1 MPTVN
6 NVQSHGVHAAIARA
20 SAATGVDFDYLLAQA
35 RLESGLD
42 PDARAPT
49 SSAAGLYQFIDGT
62 WLDTVDRH
70 GASHGLGWAD
80 AAITRAGGRAV
91 VDPALRDEVMALRRD
106 PDAAALMAAELARD
120 NAAAL
125 RGVLGREPD
134 ATELYLAHF
143 LGAGGAGEFLSAL
156 AADPGQNAAAL
167 FPRAAAANRSIFHDG
182 ARARS
187 VGEVMAVMR
196 GKVAGA
202 MNGAPGGGAAPAGS
216 PAPWGRPAP
225 GRHGPPG
232 WVSAAGDQPAA
243 RPSMA
248 ETLRATFGAGTGSG
262 PDRLPGTAA
271 QRVDAA
277 YARFRS
283 FGL

>member
-42 PDARAPT
+42 PEAKAAS

-80 AAITRAGGRAV
+80 AAITRADGRAV
-91 VDPALRDEVMALRRD
+91 VDPALRAEVMALRHD

-120 NAAAL
+120 NAGAL

-143 LGAGGAGEFLSAL
+143 LGADGAGRFLSAL
-156 AADPGQNAAAL
+156 AADPAQNAAAL
-167 FPRAAAANRSIFHDG
+167 FPRAAAANRSIFHAG
-182 ARARS
+182 GSARS

-202 MNGAPGGGAAPAGS
+202 MNGAPSPSAGS
-216 PAPWGRPAP
+216 PVPWAQPPARS
-225 GRHGPPG
+225 GSPG
-232 WVSAAGDQPAA
+232 WISAAADQPAA

-248 ETLRATFGAGTGSG
+248 ETLRATFGAGAGAGAGGG
-262 PDRLPGTAA
+262 PDRLPGAA
-271 QRVDAA
+271 ARRVDAA

>member
-1 MPTVN
+1 M
-6 NVQSHGVHAAIARA
+6 HAAIARA

-42 PDARAPT
+42 PEARAPS

-80 AAITRAGGRAV
+80 AAITRADGRAV
-91 VDPALRDEVMALRRD
+91 VDPALRAEVMALRHD

-120 NAAAL
+120 NAGAL

-143 LGAGGAGEFLSAL
+143 LGADGAGRFLSAL
-156 AADPGQNAAAL
+156 AADPAQNAAAL
-167 FPRAAAANRSIFHDG
+167 FPRAAAANRSIFHAG
-182 ARARS
+182 GSARS

-202 MNGAPGGGAAPAGS
+202 INGAPGAGAAAAGS
-216 PAPWGRPAP
+216 AALWAQPPARSGS
-225 GRHGPPG
+225 PG
-232 WVSAAGDQPAA
+232 WISAAADQPAA

-248 ETLRATFGAGTGSG
+248 ETLRATFGAGSGAG
-262 PDRLPGTAA
+262 PDRLPGAA
-271 QRVDAA
+271 ARRVDAA